1 MSTTIIAEQQEEG
14 IHPTLPQLVHAAS
27 MIGGECTIII
37 PGGGGESEASE
48 IVGVHRVLKFNGSCF
63 SVFDSQS
70 WSSALKGSVSG
81 TVLLASTPRGR
92 ELGASLAADI
102 GMSVVQD
109 ITSISEG
116 INVERP
122 VFSGKAIEK
131 VTISSPAVITI
142 RPNSLDSAGNGAS
155 APVSTIDSGEDLK
168 IAVEEAI
175 TKASEKI
182 DVSEADI
189 IISGGRG
196 LGDISNFEKLE
207 EVASTLGAAVGAS
220 RAVVDEWGLPH
231 SMQVGQT
238 GKTVTPSLY
247 IAVGISGAI
256 QHLAGMRSSSYIV
269 AINKDPE
276 APIFTV
282 ADYGIVASWEDA
294 LPVLHDSIKALP

>member
-27 MIGGECTIII
+27 IIGGECTIII

-48 IVGVHRVLKFNGSCF
+48 IVGVDRVLKFNGSCF

-92 ELGASLAADI
+92 ELGASLAAEL

-109 ITSISEG
+109 VTSISEG

>member
-48 IVGVHRVLKFNGSCF
+48 IVGVDRVLKFNGSCF

>member
-27 MIGGECTIII
+27 IIGGECTIII

-48 IVGVHRVLKFNGSCF
+48 IVGVDRVLKFNGSCF

-70 WSSALKGSVSG
+70 WSSALKGSVVG

-155 APVSTIDSGEDLK
+155 APVSTIDSGEDLRM
-168 IAVEEAI
+168 AVEEAI

>member
-27 MIGGECTIII
+27 IIGGECTIII

-48 IVGVHRVLKFNGSCF
+48 IVGVDRVLKFNGSCF

-70 WSSALKGSVSG
+70 WSSALKGSVGG

-155 APVSTIDSGEDLK
+155 APVSTIDSGEDLR

-196 LGDISNFEKLE
+196 LGDISNFERLE

>member
-27 MIGGECTIII
+27 IIGGECTIII

-48 IVGVHRVLKFNGSCF
+48 IVGVDRVLKFNGSCF

-70 WSSALKGSVSG
+70 WSSALKGSVGG

-155 APVSTIDSGEDLK
+155 APVSTIDSGEDLRM
-168 IAVEEAI
+168 AVEEAI

>member
-27 MIGGECTIII
+27 IIGGECTIII

-48 IVGVHRVLKFNGSCF
+48 IVGVDRVLKFNGSCF

-70 WSSALKGSVSG
+70 WSSALKGSVGG

-155 APVSTIDSGEDLK
+155 APVSTIDSGEDLR

>member
-27 MIGGECTIII
+27 IIGGECTIII

-48 IVGVHRVLKFNGSCF
+48 IVGVDRVLKFNGSCF

-70 WSSALKGSVSG
+70 WSSALKGSVGG

-102 GMSVVQD
+102 GISVVQD

-155 APVSTIDSGEDLK
+155 APVSTIDSGEDLRM
-168 IAVEEAI
+168 AVEEAI

>member
-27 MIGGECTIII
+27 VIGGECTIII
-37 PGGGGESEASE
+37 PGGGGESGASE
-48 IVGVHRVLKFNGSCF
+48 IVGVDRVLKFNGSCF

-70 WSSALKGSVSG
+70 WSSALKGSVGG

-92 ELGASLAADI
+92 ELGASLAAEL

-109 ITSISEG
+109 VTSISEG

-142 RPNSLDSAGNGAS
+142 RPNSLDSAGNGDS
-155 APVSTIDSGEDLK
+155 APISTIDSGEDLRM
-168 IAVEEAI
+168 AVEEAI

>member
-1 MSTTIIAEQQEEG
+1 M
-14 IHPTLPQLVHAAS
+14 
-27 MIGGECTIII
+27 
-37 PGGGGESEASE
+37 
-48 IVGVHRVLKFNGSCF
+48 
-63 SVFDSQS
+63 
-70 WSSALKGSVSG
+70 KGSVGG

-102 GMSVVQD
+102 GISVVQD

-155 APVSTIDSGEDLK
+155 APVSTIDSGEDLRM
-168 IAVEEAI
+168 AVEEAI

>member
-27 MIGGECTIII
+27 IIGGECTIII

-48 IVGVHRVLKFNGSCF
+48 IVGVDRVLKFNGSCF
-63 SVFDSQS
+63 SVFDTQS
-70 WSSALKGSVSG
+70 WSSALKGSVGG

-102 GMSVVQD
+102 GISVVQD

-155 APVSTIDSGEDLK
+155 APVSTIDSGEDLRM
-168 IAVEEAI
+168 AVEEAI

>member
-27 MIGGECTIII
+27 VIGGECTIII

-48 IVGVHRVLKFNGSCF
+48 IVGVDRVLKFNGSCF

-70 WSSALKGSVSG
+70 WSSALKGSVGG

-92 ELGASLAADI
+92 ELGASLAAEL

-131 VTISSPAVITI
+131 VAISSPAVITI
-142 RPNSLDSAGNGAS
+142 RPNSMDSAGNGGS
-155 APVSTIDSGEDLK
+155 APVSTIDSGEDLRM
-168 IAVEEAI
+168 AVEEAI

-256 QHLAGMRSSSYIV
+256 QHLAGMKDSKVIV
-269 AINKDPE
+269 AINKDE
-276 APIFTV
+276 DAPIFQV
-282 ADYGIVASWEDA
+282 ADYGLVGDLFEAVPE
-294 LPVLHDSIKALP
+294 LTDSV

>member
-27 MIGGECTIII
+27 VIGGECTIII

-48 IVGVHRVLKFNGSCF
+48 IIGVDRVLKFNGSCF

-70 WSSALKGSVSG
+70 WSSALKGSVGG

-92 ELGASLAADI
+92 ELGASLAAEL

-109 ITSISEG
+109 VTSISEG

-142 RPNSLDSAGNGAS
+142 RPNSMDSAGNGSS
-155 APVSTIDSGEDLK
+155 APVSTIDSGEDLRM
-168 IAVEEAI
+168 AVEEAI

>member
-27 MIGGECTIII
+27 IIGGECTIII

-48 IVGVHRVLKFNGSCF
+48 IVGVDRVLKFNGSCF

-155 APVSTIDSGEDLK
+155 APVSTIDSGEDLRM
-168 IAVEEAI
+168 AVKEAI

>member
-27 MIGGECTIII
+27 VIGGECTIII

-48 IVGVHRVLKFNGSCF
+48 IVGVDRVLKFNGSCF

-70 WSSALKGSVSG
+70 WSSALKGSVGG

-92 ELGASLAADI
+92 ELGASLAAEL

-109 ITSISEG
+109 VTSISEG

-155 APVSTIDSGEDLK
+155 APVSTIDSGEDLRM
-168 IAVEEAI
+168 AVEEAI

>member
-48 IVGVHRVLKFNGSCF
+48 IVGVDRVLKFNGSCF

-155 APVSTIDSGEDLK
+155 APVSTIDSGEDLRM
-168 IAVEEAI
+168 AVKEAI

>member
-27 MIGGECTIII
+27 VIGGECTIII

-48 IVGVHRVLKFNGSCF
+48 IVGVDRVLKFNGSCF

-70 WSSALKGSVSG
+70 WSSALKGSVGG

-102 GMSVVQD
+102 GISVVQD

-155 APVSTIDSGEDLK
+155 APVSTIDSGEDLRM
-168 IAVEEAI
+168 AVEEAI

>member
-14 IHPTLPQLVHAAS
+14 IHSTLPQLVHAAS
-27 MIGGECTIII
+27 VIGGECTVII

-48 IVGVHRVLKFNGSCF
+48 IVGVDRVLKFNGSCF

-70 WSSALKGSVSG
+70 WSSALKGSVGG

-92 ELGASLAADI
+92 ELGASLAAEL

-109 ITSISEG
+109 VTSISEG

-142 RPNSLDSAGNGAS
+142 RANSLDSAGNGGS
-155 APVSTIDSGEDLK
+155 APVSTIDSGEDLRM
-168 IAVEEAI
+168 AVEEAI

-196 LGDISNFEKLE
+196 LGDVSNFEKLE

>member
-27 MIGGECTIII
+27 VIGGECTIII

-48 IVGVHRVLKFNGSCF
+48 IVGVDRVLKFNGSCF

-155 APVSTIDSGEDLK
+155 APVSTIDSGEDLRM
-168 IAVEEAI
+168 AVKEAI

>member
-27 MIGGECTIII
+27 VIGGECTIII
-37 PGGGGESEASE
+37 PGGGGESEASQ
-48 IVGVHRVLKFNGSCF
+48 IIGVDRVLKFSGSCF

-70 WSSALKGSVSG
+70 WSSALKGSVGG

-92 ELGASLAADI
+92 ELGASLAAEL

-109 ITSISEG
+109 VTSIAEG

-131 VTISSPAVITI
+131 VSISSPAVITI
-142 RPNSLDSAGNGAS
+142 RPNSMDSAENGGS
-155 APVSTIDSGEDLK
+155 APVSTIDSGEDLRM
-168 IAVEEAI
+168 AVEEAI

>member
-27 MIGGECTIII
+27 IIGGECTIII

-48 IVGVHRVLKFNGSCF
+48 IVGVDRVLKFNGSCF

-256 QHLAGMRSSSYIV
+256 QHLTGMRSSSYIV

>member
-27 MIGGECTIII
+27 VIRGECTIII
-37 PGGGGESEASE
+37 PGGGGESEASQ
-48 IVGVHRVLKFNGSCF
+48 IIGVDRVLKFNGSCF
-63 SVFDSQS
+63 SVFDSQT
-70 WSSALKGSVSG
+70 WSSALKGSVDG

-92 ELGASLAADI
+92 ELGASLAAEL
-102 GMSVVQD
+102 GMSVIQD
-109 ITSISEG
+109 VTSISEG

-142 RPNSLDSAGNGAS
+142 RPNSLESAGNGGS
-155 APVSTIDSGEDLK
+155 APVSTIDSGEDLRV
-168 IAVEEAI
+168 AVEEAI

>member
-27 MIGGECTIII
+27 IIGGECTIII

-48 IVGVHRVLKFNGSCF
+48 IVGVDRVLKFNGSCF

-70 WSSALKGSVSG
+70 WSSALKGSVGG

-102 GMSVVQD
+102 GISVVQD

-155 APVSTIDSGEDLK
+155 APVSTIDSGEDLRM
-168 IAVEEAI
+168 AVEEAI

-269 AINKDPE
+269 AINNDPE

>member
-27 MIGGECTIII
+27 IIGGECTVII

-48 IVGVHRVLKFNGSCF
+48 IVGVDRVLKFNGSCF

-70 WSSALKGSVSG
+70 WSSALKGSVGG

-155 APVSTIDSGEDLK
+155 APVSTIDSGEDLRM
-168 IAVEEAI
+168 AVEEAI

>member
-27 MIGGECTIII
+27 IIGGECTIII

-48 IVGVHRVLKFNGSCF
+48 IVGVDRVLKFNGSCF

>member
-27 MIGGECTIII
+27 IIGGECTIII

-48 IVGVHRVLKFNGSCF
+48 IVGVDRVLKFNGSCF

-70 WSSALKGSVSG
+70 WSSALKGSVGG

-92 ELGASLAADI
+92 ELGASLAAEL

-109 ITSISEG
+109 VTSISEG

-155 APVSTIDSGEDLK
+155 APVSTIDSGEDLRM
-168 IAVEEAI
+168 AVEEAI

>member
-27 MIGGECTIII
+27 IIGGECTIII

-48 IVGVHRVLKFNGSCF
+48 IVGVDRVLKFNGSCF

-70 WSSALKGSVSG
+70 WSSALKGSVGG

-92 ELGASLAADI
+92 ELGASLAADLGI
-102 GMSVVQD
+102 SVVQD

-155 APVSTIDSGEDLK
+155 APVSTIDSGEDLRM
-168 IAVEEAI
+168 AVEEAI

>member
-27 MIGGECTIII
+27 IIGGECTVII

-48 IVGVHRVLKFNGSCF
+48 IVGVDRVLKFNGSCF

-70 WSSALKGSVSG
+70 WSSALKGSVGG

-155 APVSTIDSGEDLK
+155 APVSTIDSGEDLRM
-168 IAVEEAI
+168 AVEEAI

-207 EVASTLGAAVGAS
+207 EVATTLGAAVGAS

>member
-1 MSTTIIAEQQEEG
+1 MSVTVIAEQQEEG
-14 IHPTLPQLVHAAS
+14 IHTTLPQLVSAAS
-27 MIGGECTIII
+27 VVGGPCTVII
-37 PGGGGESEASE
+37 PGGGGEAAASQIE
-48 IVGVHRVLKFNGSCF
+48 GVDKVLKFNGSCF
-63 SVFDSQS
+63 AIFDSQS
-70 WSSALKGSVSG
+70 WSTALKGSIEG
-81 TVLLASTPRGR
+81 TVLLASTPQGR
-92 ELGASLAADI
+92 ELGASLAAEI
-102 GMSVVQD
+102 GISIIQDVTSVA
-109 ITSISEG
+109 EG
-116 INVERP
+116 VKVERP

-131 VTISSPAVITI
+131 VAVSGAAVVTV
-142 RPNSLDSAGNGAS
+142 RPNSLEPAGMGGS
-155 APVSTIDSGEDLK
+155 APVSTIDSGEDLRL
-168 IAVEEAI
+168 AVKEAI
-175 TKASEKI
+175 AKASEKI
-182 DVSEADI
+182 DVSDADI

-207 EVASTLGAAVGAS
+207 EVAGTLGAAVGAS

-256 QHLAGMRSSSYIV
+256 QHLAGMRSSNYIV

-276 APIFTV
+276 APIFNV

>member
-27 MIGGECTIII
+27 IIGGECTIII

-48 IVGVHRVLKFNGSCF
+48 IVGVDRVLKFNGSCF

-70 WSSALKGSVSG
+70 WSSALKGSVGG

-155 APVSTIDSGEDLK
+155 APVSTIDSGEDLRM
-168 IAVEEAI
+168 AVEEAI

-196 LGDISNFEKLE
+196 LGDISNFERLE

>member
-27 MIGGECTIII
+27 IIGGECTIII

-48 IVGVHRVLKFNGSCF
+48 IVGVDRVLKFNGSCF

-109 ITSISEG
+109 MTSISEG